1 MIMHEEVM
9 REQIAAEIL
18 DMEFPV
24 IQQHSRN
31 VKHDINSII
40 FEIAMRVREGVSDSP
55 EKIRVP
61 TG

>member
-1 MIMHEEVM
+1 MIMHEEVL

-24 IQQHSRN
+24 IQRHSRN

-40 FEIAMRVREGVSDSP
+40 FEIAMRVSEGQSDSA
-55 EKIRVP
+55 EKMRVP

>member
-40 FEIAMRVREGVSDSP
+40 FEIAMRVRGGVSDSP